1 MESSASG
8 ITDAKFGLILIAV
21 SVSRCSGLVHEL
33 AVSWRRVENPLHGL
47 MLVPGE
53 TVAKEV
59 NGKSTQTSVAGISPS
74 SRNTSVT
81 MSNAGLIVSAWKS
94 TKLYAP
100 CMLAASFTQTYTRT
114 QASRI

>member
-1 MESSASG
+1 MERSASG
-8 ITDAKFGLILIAV
+8 MTDAKFGLTLIAV
-21 SVSRCSGLVHEL
+21 SVPVLLVHEL
-33 AVSWRRVENPLHGL
+33 AVSWRRVETALYGL

-59 NGKSTQTSVAGISPS
+59 NGKSTQTSAAGISPS

>member
-1 MESSASG
+1 
-8 ITDAKFGLILIAV
+8 
-21 SVSRCSGLVHEL
+21 
-33 AVSWRRVENPLHGL
+33 

-59 NGKSTQTSVAGISPS
+59 NGKSTQTSVAGISSS

-100 CMLAASFTQTYTRT
+100 CMLAASFTRTYTRT